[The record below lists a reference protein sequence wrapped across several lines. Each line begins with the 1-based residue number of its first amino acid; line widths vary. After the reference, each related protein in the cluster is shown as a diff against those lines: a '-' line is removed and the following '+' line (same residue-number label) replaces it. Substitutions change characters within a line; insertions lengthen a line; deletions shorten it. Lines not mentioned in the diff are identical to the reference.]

1 MRFAWKAQA
10 SAYSPTLPHPSRN
23 ADMSRNTELTVLAAV
38 VAITVVTFVRFGVDR
53 LGVIVLSICLV
64 CLGLLLADRGE
75 G

>member
-1 MRFAWKAQA
+1 
-10 SAYSPTLPHPSRN
+10 
-23 ADMSRNTELTVLAAV
+23 MSRNTELTVLAAV